1 MKKHEQDFPFTLV
14 ATEGE
19 LNRFYTENTH
29 AGWLAFD
36 TEFIPEKYYKYKLC
50 IISAATARGNYII
63 DALKLKN
70 IAPFIKLIE
79 NPSIVKIT
87 HAGENDYQLLVS
99 EHNAKP
105 QNVFDTQLSYG
116 FLQFDYP
123 VGLQPLLQKAL
134 RVKLD
139 KGALRSDW
147 EMRPLA
153 PEQCQYAVQDVAYL
167 HPLMVALKRRLK
179 KTGKLEWASEEN
191 RRLENPDFYHNDPLD
206 FLNNAQVNQF
216 TRKQKVF
223 LMRMHMWRHLEAEKE
238 NRPLT
243 QILKTGVLNTIV
255 QKIEAGES
263 ALLKDRT
270 LPVRFIRDNLDT
282 FKRLYEDKMSDH
294 EKKLLDQAP
303 EASTTTNRASLLI
316 DILHQLIKYKGLKR
330 GVSPKLIVS
339 GKDLQLM
346 RTDPGYIPPGFKEG
360 WRRKLLGKDLLK
372 LLEKREDFDI
382 TIKKNKFTLRVKS
395 QGAFSWQKFF
405 NKIKG
410 WNGDH
415 EEEDIGDPGK
425 L

>member
-14 ATEGE
+14 TTEGE
-19 LNRFYTENTH
+19 LNKFYTENTH

-50 IISAATARGNYII
+50 IISVATARGNYII

-70 IAPFIKLIE
+70 ISPFIKLIE

-87 HAGENDYQLLVS
+87 HAGENDYQLLVID
-99 EHNAKP
+99 HNAKP
-105 QNVFDTQLSYG
+105 QNVFDTQLANG

-123 VGLQPLLQKAL
+123 MGLQPLLQKAL
-134 RVKLD
+134 RVKLN

-147 EMRPLA
+147 EIRPLS
-153 PEQCQYAVQDVAYL
+153 PDQCQYAVQDVVYL

-179 KTGKLEWASEEN
+179 KNGKLEWAMEEN
-191 RRLENPDFYHNDPLD
+191 KRLENPEFYRNDPLD

-216 TRKQKVF
+216 SSKQKVF

-243 QILKTGVLNTIV
+243 QVMKTGVLNTIV

-270 LPVRFIRDNLDT
+270 LPARFIRENLDT
-282 FKRLYEDKMSDH
+282 FRRLYEDKISIH
-294 EKKLLDQAP
+294 EKELLDQTP
-303 EASTTTNRASLLI
+303 EVSTTTSRASLLV
-316 DILHQLIKYKGLKR
+316 DMLHQLIKYKGLKR

-339 GKDLQLM
+339 SKELQVM
-346 RTDPGYIPPGFKEG
+346 RTDSKYIPQGFKDG
-360 WRRKLLGKDLLK
+360 WRKKMLGKELLK
-372 LLEKREDFDI
+372 LLENRDDFYI
-382 TIKKNKFTLRVKS
+382 TIKKNKFILRVKPRGITFL
-395 QGAFSWQKFF
+395 QNLF

-410 WNGDH
+410 LH
-415 EEEDIGDPGK
+415 SVKEEEETADTPK
-425 L
+425 E